1 MAISGNAFSPKEFE
15 LGIAQETTCGT
26 AKVDT
31 LIGVNVD
38 SVSFPTLNP
47 TQVLDV
53 RSHSGRVAQNLDV
66 FLSKAQTVKEIS
78 FSGVLDTQIAPYLI
92 EGVIGSASSDA
103 AGANELFQILD
114 TFSPGDIVYGTT
126 SGDRAFTYTVAVIVP
141 TSGKSITIPGM
152 VFTSLTISADMGEE
166 AGRYKFEATMQSGKS
181 ANFDATAAIASGTP
195 YTANYYS
202 LGDSSVR
209 TVAGIDDNLIQSVSL
224 SIENPANFHGF
235 SGNDFE
241 VISRAIP
248 EISVNSDIT
257 MKYDGNSL
265 ELDSQFGSA
274 QTSGGLMTVV
284 GTNAAIESGTDG
296 KFNFEIPSGILT
308 NFAFNEGAAMMVD
321 VSLKGT
327 ADPAATGHDKAALS
341 IKI

>member
-1 MAISGNAFSPKEFE
+1 MAVSGNAFSPKEFE
-15 LGIAQETTCGT
+15 LGIGQESTCGT
-26 AKVDT
+26 VKVDA

-38 SVSFPTLNP
+38 SISFPTLNP

-53 RSHSGRVAQNLDV
+53 RNHSGRVAQDIDV

-92 EGVIGSASSDA
+92 EGVIGSATSDSG
-103 AGANELFQILD
+103 GANELFQILD
-114 TFSPGDIVYGTT
+114 TYSPGEIVYGTT
-126 SGDRAFTYTVAVIVP
+126 SGDRAFTYTVAVISP

-152 VFTSLTISADMGEE
+152 VFTGLTLSADMGEE

-181 ANFDATAAIASGTP
+181 ANFDATAALTTD

-202 LGDSSVR
+202 LGDSTIR
-209 TVAGIDDNLIQSVSL
+209 KVANTDDNLIQSVSL

-241 VISRAIP
+241 IVSRAIP

-265 ELDSQFGSA
+265 ELDSQFGGAQSA
-274 QTSGGLMTVV
+274 AGLLTTI
-284 GTNAAIESGTDG
+284 GDNAAIESCTDD
-296 KFNFEIPSGILT
+296 KFSFEIAHAIIT
-308 NFAFNEGAAMMVD
+308 NFSFNESAAMMVD
-321 VSLKGT
+321 VSLKGV
-327 ADPAATGHDKAALS
+327 ADPSASAHDKAALS